1 MSPASIRTYL
11 ILWLSAFVILVM
23 STHSELIKA
32 GANSDPLI
40 LRSNY
45 IPAVMP
51 VSIQATS
58 PFEISNST
66 LNPPQV
72 QSLSNPSDVP
82 ETFVIDRNWT
92 GSIPTFPTIMQ
103 AFKSQINTSMNEATT
118 AALDSVGNNSTA
130 ISSTLQPNRGFL
142 IYDVRVVDSDNQI
155 HAVLVDAGDGKIL
168 SNTLLP
174 MIDVVKM
181 RSGPLHVGPAGQA
194 GVTVGGGNAMPPLP
208 PPLPNSGGGYAMPPL
223 PPPLPNSGGGYAMPP
238 LPPPV
243 PNSGGGNAMPQ
254 LPVNPIPGA
263 GGSVQ
268 PIQPEPPVQ

>member
-1 MSPASIRTYL
+1 MQVKMSPASIRTYL
-11 ILWLSAFVILVM
+11 VLCLSAFVILVI

-72 QSLSNPSDVP
+72 QSLSNTSDVP

-118 AALDSVGNNSTA
+118 AALDSVGKNSTA

-181 RSGPLHVGPAGQA
+181 GSGPLHVGPAGQA
-194 GVTVGGGNAMPPLP
+194 GVTVGGGYAMPPLP

-223 PPPLPNSGGGYAMPP
+223 PPPLPNSGGGYAMP
-238 LPPPV
+238 
-243 PNSGGGNAMPQ
+243 Q